1 MLRTQRHE
9 FDTTA
14 SRPRW
19 WARSA
24 QVDFFIG
31 VAFSI
36 EDRSF
41 LCLGI
46 LFRSAEVREEGGL
59 QRQRVYE
66 KNHLC

>member
-24 QVDFFIG
+24 QVDFFMG
-31 VAFSI
+31 VAFSF
-36 EDRSF
+36 EGRTFFMSGYFF
-41 LCLGI
+41 LSICG
-46 LFRSAEVREEGGL
+46 S
-59 QRQRVYE
+59 
-66 KNHLC
+66 